1 MLGGRRRSLVDSAAS
16 LDGEGMKLIR
26 MGEMGREK
34 PGVLLE
40 DGTRLD
46 VTGFGSDY
54 DEAFFAGGGITQLR
68 NWLAAHGGSAP
79 RVSSAARFG
88 APICPP
94 RKILCIGLNFR
105 DPAGESGVASPK
117 EPVVFFKAASALA

>member
-46 VTGFGSDY
+46 VTGFGADY

-79 RVSSAARFG
+79 RVSPAGRLG
-88 APICPP
+88 APIFRPSQ
-94 RKILCIGLNFR
+94 IVCIGLKFR
-105 DPAGESGVASPK
+105 GHPGERGVGIPK
-117 EPVVFFKAASALA
+117 GPVIFFKGA

>member
-1 MLGGRRRSLVDSAAS
+1 MLGGPRRSLVDSAAS

-46 VTGFGSDY
+46 VTGFGADY

-79 RVSSAARFG
+79 RVSPAGRVG
-88 APICPP
+88 APAC
-94 RKILCIGLNFR
+94 
-105 DPAGESGVASPK
+105 PAGNHLCAGLDFPEQPAGRAVGCSKEAGNFFEGVT
-117 EPVVFFKAASALA
+117 